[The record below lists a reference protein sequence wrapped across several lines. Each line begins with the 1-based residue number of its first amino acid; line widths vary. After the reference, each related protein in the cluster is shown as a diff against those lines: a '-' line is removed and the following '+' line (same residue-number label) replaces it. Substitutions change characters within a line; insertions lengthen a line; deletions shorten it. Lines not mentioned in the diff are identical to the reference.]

1 MASIGIT
8 TDVAGIR
15 QAVKNNVAGQIIAIS
30 KNPQVLAKIAKR
42 AADIMTPYVPMKTG
56 ALRASAHITA
66 HARQTRVVWGK
77 SDVVNPVSGISTLR
91 YARKQYEL
99 LSGNRTTSGT
109 DGYWDTHI
117 QRGTPGFEQLVAYAT
132 PLVKKGVRKRGRR

>member
-8 TDVAGIR
+8 TDVAGIKK
-15 QAVKNNVAGQIIAIS
+15 AVKENVSGPLMAIS
-30 KNPQVLAKIAKR
+30 KNPQVLAKIAKK

-56 ALRASAHITA
+56 ALRASVHITA

-77 SDVVNPVSGISTLR
+77 ADVVNPVSKISTIK

-99 LSGNRTTSGT
+99 LSDNRTTSGT

-117 QRGTPGFEQLVAYAT
+117 QRGTPGFEKLVAYAT
-132 PLVKKGVRKRGRR
+132 PLVKKEVRKRGRR